1 MLVSPCINT
10 NVSGLQCGRRVAAFL
25 YCLVKYGAEKT
36 VCVECMPVDMTDIKY
51 RNGSRALYL
60 NVQMTVMK

>member
-36 VCVECMPVDMTDIKY
+36 VCVPMYMSVVLKSAILLLKMLVYI
-51 RNGSRALYL
+51 
-60 NVQMTVMK
+60 